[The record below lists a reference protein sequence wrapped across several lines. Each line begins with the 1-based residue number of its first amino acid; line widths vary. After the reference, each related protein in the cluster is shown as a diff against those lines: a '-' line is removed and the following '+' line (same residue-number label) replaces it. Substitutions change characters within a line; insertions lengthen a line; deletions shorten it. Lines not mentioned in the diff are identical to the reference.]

1 MLSFDPFRDPF
12 RGFDR
17 FPGELRGTPRA
28 MMAFDAVRTDDEVK
42 VYFDVPGVAPEDLE
56 VSVEKNELT
65 VTAERRWKTDDDG
78 NERVIQSE
86 RPQGTFTRRL
96 MLSDALDTDRLEA
109 NLEEGVLTVTV
120 PVAESSK
127 ERRIEVRSGG
137 GRSAIETTG
146 TEHDDS
152 DS

>member
-1 MLSFDPFRDPF
+1 MLTFDPFRDPF

-17 FPGELRGTPRA
+17 IAGDLRGSSRA
-28 MMAFDAVRTDDEVK
+28 MMAFDAVRNDDEVN
-42 VYFDVPGVAPEDLE
+42 VYFDVPGVAAEDIE

-65 VTAERRWKTDDDG
+65 VTVERRWSTDAQDE
-78 NERVIQSE
+78 NNRVIHSE

-96 MLSDALDTDRLEA
+96 MLSDALDTDHLEA

-146 TEHDDS
+146 TEHDQS
-152 DS
+152 